1 MAGAGLSDYEVKWLA
16 DGPDPAT
23 LKTEISEGGKRVKQ
37 REDLLD
43 QLIVK
48 NIGDLKNGI
57 SKAQDV
63 VLKQQSGSDALNA
76 VWKSVLGKSDG
87 FVTKSLKWRASDD
100 DNLHLAADR
109 RVQTNW
115 DTRADVEFD
124 TVADGQS
131 LVEVPPEQLKALQS
145 ALDAIVAT
153 QHEMLNSFD
162 ENGNPL
168 FSEKDIM
175 NELWTPLVRAGTIP
189 ENMVPDRY
197 SETAHAFDGACEIYN
212 DKLKSFAEQS
222 HGHEDLLSVLSV
234 VKDTGELFGTV
245 AVNAVKISSAME
257 IASKQEQLTK
267 GVDENGKALSG
278 SQKEAMREDVSRLQ
292 NEVKFAGLAQAVT
305 NGALDLGFDFAKEKV
320 KAKDDQ
326 DWWNFAEKAV
336 TLTISLMIQA
346 VDPVLTEMEGHR
358 EVANAKTW
366 SNGDDPGKKAQGDA
380 VLEKL
385 KIIKTV
391 KISVQAGM
399 VGIKMGGTL
408 RRAYVAY
415 QKGEEGIAIKVLG
428 ELGAEIG
435 DAVALSMAA
444 VGNQMGGASGAE
456 MRQIGAGVA
465 AAIRASAKG
474 PAILKALQDGNV
486 KGAAVL
492 LGAMAVQAGLSAG
505 SEQLFDALHRD
516 VSKDDYAKLDKHER
530 LIVEKTGSSQ
540 ELGQN
545 TASADMIDKI
555 SKAMEKV
562 SPALL
567 QKIEDMEISDFESD
581 EEKALGLKV
590 QREVEKKA
598 QEKAEA
604 ELKKAFGDPKAVK
617 EMLADF
623 DHQTKYI
630 EEMYA
635 AAFPDDQLP
644 AAPPDEIAK
653 AMDQIDHAIA
663 QSQALRQKVAMINA
677 VTSAGASVLAAF
689 VPGGG
694 AVVAAQKI
702 AFDIYAICK
711 AVQLHNNWCESMEI
725 SFRANSAYGPAIERT
740 MKNARIELSQRSVEI
755 ILHSLQLGTEV
766 GKFFDPTGATTIASA
781 SLSMADAVQK
791 YSYKMHKK
799 AAIIKGWRAYKKAIH
814 NPGNRKAARKA
825 LRLNST
831 LAKCCIAYGASI
843 AQDPA
848 AMEAMRVS
856 GLTVSALQDDK
867 DVCNKLVAYLQEQLR
882 NDPNELRVQTEPAE
896 WQPGRPKLNPVSWF
910 ETKSAA
916 ATKAMPRLSPGS
928 VATPGIDK
936 LMTEIAGPNG
946 FDGAESYA
954 SVRDSLKATGK
965 DDFAREMDLYKKRK
979 MVAQGISPL
988 LHNLKTA
995 LDGYRPVE
1003 DAPGGSKPHEIMRDI
1018 TETLIATV
1026 NINLK
1031 QVEADVNAKQPVPPA
1046 KAKPTQN

>member
-1 MAGAGLSDYEVKWLA
+1 MAGTGLSDYEVKWLA

-23 LKTEISEGGKRVKQ
+23 LKTEIADGGKRDKQ

-43 QLIVK
+43 RLIDK
-48 NIGDLKNGI
+48 NIGGLKEEI

-63 VLKQQSGSDALNA
+63 VLKQQSSSDALNA
-76 VWKSVLGKSDG
+76 VWKTVLGQSDG
-87 FVTKSLKWRASDD
+87 LVTKSLKWRASDD
-100 DNLHLAADR
+100 DITRLAVHRD
-109 RVQTNW
+109 VQTNW

-124 TVADGQS
+124 TVADGHR
-131 LVEVPPEQLKALQS
+131 LVEVPPEQLTAMQN

-153 QHEMLNSFD
+153 QNEMLNSFD
-162 ENGNPL
+162 EDGNLL

-175 NELWTPLVRAGTIP
+175 NELWTPLVRSGTIP
-189 ENMVPDRY
+189 ENMVPDRF

-212 DKLKSFAEQS
+212 DKLKAFAEQS
-222 HGHEDLLSVLSV
+222 HGHEDLLKVLSV
-234 VKDTGELFGTV
+234 VKDTGEMFGTV

-267 GVDENGKALSG
+267 GVDENGAKLSD
-278 SQKEAMREDVSRLQ
+278 SQKESMRADVSRLQ

-336 TLTISLMIQA
+336 TLTISLMVQA
-346 VDPVLTEMEGHR
+346 VDPVLNEMEGHDR
-358 EVANAKTW
+358 VSNAKTW
-366 SNGDDPGKKAQGDA
+366 SKGDDPGKKAEGEA
-380 VLEKL
+380 ILEKL
-385 KIIKTV
+385 KIVKTV
-391 KISVQAGM
+391 KISVQAGV

-408 RRAYVAY
+408 RRAYVA
-415 QKGEEGIAIKVLG
+415 QQNGEDGIAVKILG
-428 ELGAEIG
+428 ELGAQIG
-435 DAVALSMAA
+435 DAVALSMSA
-444 VGNQMGGASGAE
+444 VGNQLGGEAGAE
-456 MRQIGAGVA
+456 LRQIGAGVA

-474 PAILKALQDGNV
+474 PAILKALSEGNV
-486 KGAAVL
+486 QGAAVL

-516 VSKDDYAKLDKHER
+516 VSKDEYADLDKHER
-530 LIVEKTGSSQ
+530 LTVEKTGSTQ
-540 ELGQN
+540 EKDQN

-567 QKIEDMEISDFESD
+567 SKIEDMAIPELESP
-581 EEKALGLKV
+581 EEQALGLKV

-623 DHQTKYI
+623 DHQTQYI

-644 AAPPDEIAK
+644 SAPPDEVAK
-653 AMDQIDHAIA
+653 AMDQIDRAIA

-702 AFDIYAICK
+702 ALDIYAICK
-711 AVQLHNNWCESMEI
+711 AVQLHNKWCESMEI

-755 ILHSLQLGTEV
+755 ILHSLQLGAEV
-766 GKFFDPTGATTIASA
+766 GKFFDPTGATTITSA

-791 YSYKMHKK
+791 YAYKMHKE
-799 AAIIKGWRAYKKAIH
+799 AAIIKGWRAYKKAID

-843 AQDPA
+843 AGDPS
-848 AMEAMRVS
+848 AMEAMRIS

-867 DVCNKLVAYLQEQLR
+867 DVCNKLVAYLQDQLR
-882 NDPNELRVQTEPAE
+882 NDPNELRVQTEPAD

-910 ETKSAA
+910 ETKAAA
-916 ATKAMPRLSPGS
+916 ATKANPRLAPAS

-936 LMTEIAGPNG
+936 LMAEIAGPKG

-954 SVRDSLKATGK
+954 SVRDTLKAKGS
-965 DDFAREMDLYKKRK
+965 DDYAKALDLHKQRK
-979 MVAQGISPL
+979 ILAEGIAPIL
-988 LHNLKTA
+988 RNLKMA
-995 LDGYRPVE
+995 LEGYRPVE
-1003 DAPGGSKPHEIMRDI
+1003 DAAGGAKAHEIMTDI
-1018 TETLIATV
+1018 TGTLIATV

-1031 QVEADVNAKQPVPPA
+1031 QVEADIAAKPPVPPTT
-1046 KAKPTQN
+1046 AKPKNK